1 MCDFKPGDE
10 IVCIIG
16 EASVPQARLD
26 EGRVYTVADIVPLT
40 WPCGATDPSDLR
52 IQLVEA
58 TWDTGYPH
66 IPGAYHPRRFR
77 KVQRRDLSAWL
88 ETAATDTD
96 HLDKPIKMPAR
107 PRVDALLQRVQSGA
121 FG

>member
-10 IVCIIG
+10 VVCIIG
-16 EASVPQARLD
+16 EVSVAQARLE
-26 EGRVYTVADIVPLT
+26 EGRVYTIADIVPLT
-40 WPCGATDPSDLR
+40 WANGKTDPNYLR

-77 KVQRRDLSAWL
+77 KIQRRDLSAWL
-88 ETAATDTD
+88 QTAATNTD
-96 HLDKPIKMPAR
+96 HLDKPIKTPAR
-107 PRVDALLQRVQSGA
+107 PKVDALLKRVQSGA